1 MSKKT
6 LAVLSLAIAV
16 VFLLSSTAC
25 VSKKRLERVEQENAQ
40 QMAQANARIDELT
53 KKNETLDKGLTDTQS
68 ALAGAQSEN
77 KQLASNAASLK
88 DQLAALEGQ
97 KTELDK
103 ALAAGKETEA
113 SYQKKV
119 RSLNGAIGNLRT
131 KVAEM
136 ETLIAAKEADI
147 AALQQTEASLKAA
160 AEEQSNKLAALTADK
175 NSLTAE
181 LDKTVASKKSTT
193 LILGI
198 LLGLAII
205 LALVGFLRGRKTA
218 A

>member
-25 VSKKRLERVEQENAQ
+25 VSKKRLERVEQENAE
-40 QMAQANARIDELT
+40 QMAQANARIDDLT
-53 KKNETLDKGLTDTQS
+53 KKNETLDKGLADTQS
-68 ALAGAQSEN
+68 ALSGAQSEN
-77 KQLASNAASLK
+77 KQLATTAASLK
-88 DQLAALEGQ
+88 DQLAALEVQ
-97 KTELDK
+97 KTELDN

-136 ETLIAAKEADI
+136 ETLITAKEAEI

-205 LALVGFLRGRKTA
+205 LALIGFLRGRRTA